1 MSIKLSIVMTSILG
15 VLALTGCQTPLKSTA
30 LNQSI
35 EEPPI
40 TLVPDTPDSDGDGVL
55 DNIDECPETSKHTVV
70 DVKGCTVVI
79 EGGDAL
85 EIEFNGF
92 FPLMSSQ
99 LADSYDVEFKK
110 IEEKL
115 SEYPEATVFIF
126 GHVASSEMNED
137 VLATFGFES
146 LPRNRALI
154 VKNMLVL
161 DHGIAAERIHTYD
174 CSNKILAIDT
184 ESIDRNFKTLNLKNI
199 QSKQSRVTLRGSS
212 EFSNLNDLKYISYS
226 RMYGEYAKRCKLFE

>member
-1 MSIKLSIVMTSILG
+1 MLGILS
-15 VLALTGCQTPLKSTA
+15 LTGCQTPLKSMA
-30 LNQSI
+30 FNQSVG
-35 EEPPI
+35 ELPT
-40 TLVPDTPDSDGDGVL
+40 TLVPDIPDSDGDGVL

-85 EIEFNGF
+85 EMEFNGF

-137 VLATFGFES
+137 VLETFGFES

-184 ESIDRNFKTLNLKNI
+184 ESIDRNFKALNLRNI

-212 EFSNLNDLKYISYS
+212 EVSNLNDLKYISYS

>member
-1 MSIKLSIVMTSILG
+1 MSIKLSIMMTSMLGILS
-15 VLALTGCQTPLKSTA
+15 LTGCQTPLKSTA

-55 DNIDECPETSKHTVV
+55 DDIDECPETSKHTVV

-85 EIEFNGF
+85 EMEFNGF

-184 ESIDRNFKTLNLKNI
+184 ESIDRNFKALNLKNI

-212 EFSNLNDLKYISYS
+212 EVSNLNDLKYISYS